1 MSKFSVKKPYTVFV
15 AVVICLILGVVSFT
29 RMSTDL
35 LPEFSLP
42 YVVVVTTYP
51 GASPDKVESTV
62 TEPLESGLGTVNG
75 VENVTSTSNEN
86 YCTVMLEFAEET
98 NMDSAMVKLSNALDL
113 ITLPD
118 GAGKPMIMEVSMD
131 MMPVIY
137 ASVDYEGKDIY
148 ELSDFVENTVVP
160 TMERQNGVA
169 SVNTTGAIEKT
180 VEIRLNQE
188 KIDAVNDRLAG
199 YVDEQLA
206 DAKAQIDDAK
216 SQLNSA
222 KSQLESSQKALQD
235 QQSSTASELAQ
246 TSKAVDAAV
255 ATQSAYNAQLAGLQA
270 SKLALETEKKAY
282 TDAGIEAQ
290 YEQINESFASVRD
303 MASGYGIDASAY
315 PADIS
320 DALKSP
326 KKLEALTAFMKQIG
340 QSDAAASLTTDNL
353 KQLDQ
358 IVNTRL
364 PQIDTELANLAVEI
378 QAAQAIA
385 DQVNEQVKAAT
396 DNYEAL
402 ESGKISAAVG
412 FSTGAAQ
419 IADGQAALSNSEEQL
434 ADAQS
439 SYEQGRDTAL
449 KNANLDTLLSLD
461 TLSQL
466 LAAQNFAMPAGYIY
480 QGEDQ
485 YLLKVGDEYASDGE
499 LESSVLCNIDGIGDI
514 RVSDVADVTWIDNSG
529 DAYAKVNGRD
539 GIVLSI
545 SKSSTAGTADV
556 SDTCGAAIRQLE
568 QDHDGLH
575 ITSLMDQGDYIDLIV
590 NNVLSNL
597 IMGAVLAII
606 VLAIFLR
613 SVKPT
618 IVVAF
623 SIPLSVLVAIVLMY
637 FSGVTLNLISLS
649 GLALG
654 IGMLVDNSIVVIENI
669 YRLRGLG
676 VSSAR
681 AAVMGA
687 KQVAG
692 AIASSTLTTICVFLP
707 IIFVNGMVRE
717 LFVDLALTI
726 AYSLVASLLIALT
739 VVPAMS
745 STMLRNTEPKPQKL
759 LDKVLKVYETA
770 LRFCLRKKFVP
781 LLIAVGL
788 LAGCAYKAVNTGMIL
803 FPTMGGD
810 QMSVTLEA
818 DETLTDEETFA
829 LADQAM
835 EKMTSI
841 DGVTYVGMISGSS
854 SASGSASSMMMSSGG
869 THNLNVFVLL
879 DEDTAKDNGP
889 VAKQLE
895 KICKELKFKDYSVS
909 TSNMD
914 LSSYMASGLTVNIYG
929 SDTDKLLEISNDVMD
944 MVSDVKG
951 FTKVSNGQESGDKT
965 IQLTIDKEKAMEQG
979 LTVAQIY
986 QELAGS
992 LTTEKTATTLT
1003 MDGKQ
1008 YDVKIVNENDT
1019 VDVDALMDYEF
1030 SVDKQK
1036 ADGTTETEI
1045 HKLSEF
1051 ATMQEGVGLA
1061 SIKRE
1066 NQKTYISVT
1075 AETEDGYNTTLLSR
1089 TLQDKLDGYELP
1101 DGYTLEIAG
1110 ESTEVMNAMSDI
1122 FLMIGLAIAFIYLIM
1137 VAQFQSLLSPFI
1149 IMFCIPLAFTGGFI
1163 ALFIT
1168 GNELG
1173 IISMLG
1179 FIMLAGLIVNNGIVL
1194 IDYINQARREGMSKH
1209 EAIIDAGRT
1218 RLRPILMTA
1227 MTTILAM
1234 FTSAIG
1240 IGDGSDMIKPMAI
1253 AIIGGLVY
1261 GTILTLIVI
1270 PCIYDAFNREKSM
1283 VEEEL

>member
-1 MSKFSVKKPYTVFV
+1 MDHCFCENLSSRQVISDDFFAERFCMKNGKIELERRKEMSKFSVKKPYTVFV

-290 YEQINESFASVRD
+290 YEQINESFASVRN
-303 MASGYGIDASAY
+303 MASGYGMDASAY

-364 PQIDTELANLAVEI
+364 PQIDTELVNLAVEI

-499 LESSVLCNIDGIGDI
+499 LESSVLCNIDGIGDV

-676 VSSAR
+676 VPSAR

-1066 NQKTYISVT
+1066 NQKTYIRLRKQKT
-1075 AETEDGYNTTLLSR
+1075 DIIPLYYPARFRINWM
-1089 TLQDKLDGYELP
+1089 
-1101 DGYTLEIAG
+1101 
-1110 ESTEVMNAMSDI
+1110 VMNCR
-1122 FLMIGLAIAFIYLIM
+1122 M
-1137 VAQFQSLLSPFI
+1137 V
-1149 IMFCIPLAFTGGFI
+1149 IPL
-1163 ALFIT
+1163 
-1168 GNELG
+1168 
-1173 IISMLG
+1173 
-1179 FIMLAGLIVNNGIVL
+1179 
-1194 IDYINQARREGMSKH
+1194 
-1209 EAIIDAGRT
+1209 
-1218 RLRPILMTA
+1218 RLPAKVR
-1227 MTTILAM
+1227 
-1234 FTSAIG
+1234 
-1240 IGDGSDMIKPMAI
+1240 K
-1253 AIIGGLVY
+1253 
-1261 GTILTLIVI
+1261 
-1270 PCIYDAFNREKSM
+1270 
-1283 VEEEL
+1283 

>member
-1 MSKFSVKKPYTVFV
+1 MDHCFCENLSSRQVISDDFFAERFCMKNGKIELERRKEMSKFSVKKPYTVFV

-222 KSQLESSQKALQD
+222 KSQLESSRKALQD

-282 TDAGIEAQ
+282 TDAGIETQ
-290 YEQINESFASVRD
+290 YEQINESFASVRN
-303 MASGYGIDASAY
+303 MASGYGMDASAY

-480 QGEDQ
+480 QGENQ

-726 AYSLVASLLIALT
+726 AY
-739 VVPAMS
+739 
-745 STMLRNTEPKPQKL
+745 
-759 LDKVLKVYETA
+759 
-770 LRFCLRKKFVP
+770 
-781 LLIAVGL
+781 
-788 LAGCAYKAVNTGMIL
+788 
-803 FPTMGGD
+803 
-810 QMSVTLEA
+810 
-818 DETLTDEETFA
+818 
-829 LADQAM
+829 
-835 EKMTSI
+835 
-841 DGVTYVGMISGSS
+841 
-854 SASGSASSMMMSSGG
+854 
-869 THNLNVFVLL
+869 
-879 DEDTAKDNGP
+879 
-889 VAKQLE
+889 
-895 KICKELKFKDYSVS
+895 
-909 TSNMD
+909 
-914 LSSYMASGLTVNIYG
+914 
-929 SDTDKLLEISNDVMD
+929 
-944 MVSDVKG
+944 
-951 FTKVSNGQESGDKT
+951 
-965 IQLTIDKEKAMEQG
+965 
-979 LTVAQIY
+979 
-986 QELAGS
+986 
-992 LTTEKTATTLT
+992 
-1003 MDGKQ
+1003 
-1008 YDVKIVNENDT
+1008 
-1019 VDVDALMDYEF
+1019 
-1030 SVDKQK
+1030 
-1036 ADGTTETEI
+1036 
-1045 HKLSEF
+1045 
-1051 ATMQEGVGLA
+1051 
-1061 SIKRE
+1061 
-1066 NQKTYISVT
+1066 
-1075 AETEDGYNTTLLSR
+1075 
-1089 TLQDKLDGYELP
+1089 
-1101 DGYTLEIAG
+1101 
-1110 ESTEVMNAMSDI
+1110 
-1122 FLMIGLAIAFIYLIM
+1122 
-1137 VAQFQSLLSPFI
+1137 
-1149 IMFCIPLAFTGGFI
+1149 
-1163 ALFIT
+1163 
-1168 GNELG
+1168 
-1173 IISMLG
+1173 
-1179 FIMLAGLIVNNGIVL
+1179 
-1194 IDYINQARREGMSKH
+1194 
-1209 EAIIDAGRT
+1209 
-1218 RLRPILMTA
+1218 
-1227 MTTILAM
+1227 
-1234 FTSAIG
+1234 
-1240 IGDGSDMIKPMAI
+1240 
-1253 AIIGGLVY
+1253 
-1261 GTILTLIVI
+1261 
-1270 PCIYDAFNREKSM
+1270 
-1283 VEEEL
+1283 

>member
-1 MSKFSVKKPYTVFV
+1 MDNCFCENLSSKQVISDDFFAERFCMKNGKIELERRKEMSKFSVKKPYTVFV

-62 TEPLESGLGTVNG
+62 SEPLESGLGTVNG

-290 YEQINESFASVRD
+290 YEQINESFASVRN
-303 MASGYGIDASAY
+303 MASGYGMDASAY

-326 KKLEALTAFMKQIG
+326 KKLEAMTAFMKQIG
-340 QSDAAASLTTDNL
+340 QSDAAASLTMDNL

-419 IADGQAALSNSEEQL
+419 IADSQAALSNSEEQL

-854 SASGSASSMMMSSGG
+854 SASGNASSMMMSSGG

-895 KICKELKFKDYSVS
+895 KI
-909 TSNMD
+909 
-914 LSSYMASGLTVNIYG
+914 
-929 SDTDKLLEISNDVMD
+929 
-944 MVSDVKG
+944 
-951 FTKVSNGQESGDKT
+951 
-965 IQLTIDKEKAMEQG
+965 
-979 LTVAQIY
+979 
-986 QELAGS
+986 
-992 LTTEKTATTLT
+992 
-1003 MDGKQ
+1003 
-1008 YDVKIVNENDT
+1008 
-1019 VDVDALMDYEF
+1019 
-1030 SVDKQK
+1030 
-1036 ADGTTETEI
+1036 
-1045 HKLSEF
+1045 
-1051 ATMQEGVGLA
+1051 
-1061 SIKRE
+1061 
-1066 NQKTYISVT
+1066 
-1075 AETEDGYNTTLLSR
+1075 
-1089 TLQDKLDGYELP
+1089 
-1101 DGYTLEIAG
+1101 
-1110 ESTEVMNAMSDI
+1110 
-1122 FLMIGLAIAFIYLIM
+1122 
-1137 VAQFQSLLSPFI
+1137 
-1149 IMFCIPLAFTGGFI
+1149 
-1163 ALFIT
+1163 
-1168 GNELG
+1168 
-1173 IISMLG
+1173 
-1179 FIMLAGLIVNNGIVL
+1179 
-1194 IDYINQARREGMSKH
+1194 
-1209 EAIIDAGRT
+1209 
-1218 RLRPILMTA
+1218 
-1227 MTTILAM
+1227 
-1234 FTSAIG
+1234 
-1240 IGDGSDMIKPMAI
+1240 
-1253 AIIGGLVY
+1253 
-1261 GTILTLIVI
+1261 
-1270 PCIYDAFNREKSM
+1270 
-1283 VEEEL
+1283 

>member
-1 MSKFSVKKPYTVFV
+1 MDNCFCENLSSKQVISDDFFAERFCMKNGKIELERRKEMSKFSVKKPYTVFV

-255 ATQSAYNAQLAGLQA
+255 ATQSAYNAKLAGLQA

-290 YEQINESFASVRD
+290 YEQINESFASVRN
-303 MASGYGIDASAY
+303 MASGYGMDASAY

-326 KKLEALTAFMKQIG
+326 KKLEALTAFMKKIG

-499 LESSVLCNIDGIGDI
+499 LESSVLCNIDGIEDI

-810 QMSVTLEA
+810 QMSVTL
-818 DETLTDEETFA
+818 
-829 LADQAM
+829 
-835 EKMTSI
+835 
-841 DGVTYVGMISGSS
+841 
-854 SASGSASSMMMSSGG
+854 
-869 THNLNVFVLL
+869 
-879 DEDTAKDNGP
+879 
-889 VAKQLE
+889 
-895 KICKELKFKDYSVS
+895 
-909 TSNMD
+909 
-914 LSSYMASGLTVNIYG
+914 
-929 SDTDKLLEISNDVMD
+929 
-944 MVSDVKG
+944 
-951 FTKVSNGQESGDKT
+951 
-965 IQLTIDKEKAMEQG
+965 
-979 LTVAQIY
+979 
-986 QELAGS
+986 
-992 LTTEKTATTLT
+992 
-1003 MDGKQ
+1003 
-1008 YDVKIVNENDT
+1008 
-1019 VDVDALMDYEF
+1019 
-1030 SVDKQK
+1030 
-1036 ADGTTETEI
+1036 
-1045 HKLSEF
+1045 
-1051 ATMQEGVGLA
+1051 
-1061 SIKRE
+1061 
-1066 NQKTYISVT
+1066 
-1075 AETEDGYNTTLLSR
+1075 
-1089 TLQDKLDGYELP
+1089 
-1101 DGYTLEIAG
+1101 
-1110 ESTEVMNAMSDI
+1110 
-1122 FLMIGLAIAFIYLIM
+1122 
-1137 VAQFQSLLSPFI
+1137 
-1149 IMFCIPLAFTGGFI
+1149 
-1163 ALFIT
+1163 
-1168 GNELG
+1168 
-1173 IISMLG
+1173 
-1179 FIMLAGLIVNNGIVL
+1179 
-1194 IDYINQARREGMSKH
+1194 
-1209 EAIIDAGRT
+1209 
-1218 RLRPILMTA
+1218 
-1227 MTTILAM
+1227 
-1234 FTSAIG
+1234 
-1240 IGDGSDMIKPMAI
+1240 
-1253 AIIGGLVY
+1253 
-1261 GTILTLIVI
+1261 
-1270 PCIYDAFNREKSM
+1270 
-1283 VEEEL
+1283 

>member
-1 MSKFSVKKPYTVFV
+1 
-15 AVVICLILGVVSFT
+15 
-29 RMSTDL
+29 
-35 LPEFSLP
+35 
-42 YVVVVTTYP
+42 
-51 GASPDKVESTV
+51 
-62 TEPLESGLGTVNG
+62 
-75 VENVTSTSNEN
+75 
-86 YCTVMLEFAEET
+86 
-98 NMDSAMVKLSNALDL
+98 
-113 ITLPD
+113 
-118 GAGKPMIMEVSMD
+118 
-131 MMPVIY
+131 MPVIY

-290 YEQINESFASVRD
+290 YEQINKSFASVRD
-303 MASGYGIDASAY
+303 MASGYGMDASAY

-568 QDHDGLH
+568 QDYDGLH

-854 SASGSASSMMMSSGG
+854 SASGNASSMMMSSGG
-869 THNLNVFVLL
+869 THNLNVFILL

-1019 VDVDALMDYEF
+1019 VDALMDYEF

-1149 IMFCIPLAFTGGFI
+1149 VIFTIPLAFTGGLLG
-1163 ALFIT
+1163 LFI
-1168 GNELG
+1168 GRQE
-1173 IISMLG
+1173 ISLTAMMG
-1179 FIMLAGLIVNNGIVL
+1179 FLMLAGVVVNNGIVFV
-1194 IDYINQARREGMSKH
+1194 DYANQLRLAGMEKQ
-1209 EAIIDAGRT
+1209 EALVETGRT
-1218 RLRPILMTA
+1218 RMRPILMT
-1227 MTTILAM
+1227 MLTTVLAM
-1234 FTSAIG
+1234 CTMVFSTDAAAEMSRG
-1240 IGDGSDMIKPMAI
+1240 MAI
-1253 AIIGGLVY
+1253 VVIGGLLYATLMTLFVVPVLY
-1261 GTILTLIVI
+1261 DIL
-1270 PCIYDAFNREKSM
+1270 FRREVKT
-1283 VEEEL
+1283 VEIGDEELLDEK

>member
-1 MSKFSVKKPYTVFV
+1 MDNCFCENLSSRQVISDDFFAERFCMKNGKIELERRKEMSKFSVKKPYTVFV

-290 YEQINESFASVRD
+290 YEQINESFASVRN
-303 MASGYGIDASAY
+303 MASGYGMDASAY

-854 SASGSASSMMMSSGG
+854 SASGNASSMMMSSGG

-944 MVSDVKG
+944 LVSDVKG

-965 IQLTIDKEKAMEQG
+965 IQLTIDKEKDMEQG

-1019 VDVDALMDYEF
+1019 VDVDALMD
-1030 SVDKQK
+1030 
-1036 ADGTTETEI
+1036 
-1045 HKLSEF
+1045 
-1051 ATMQEGVGLA
+1051 
-1061 SIKRE
+1061 
-1066 NQKTYISVT
+1066 
-1075 AETEDGYNTTLLSR
+1075 
-1089 TLQDKLDGYELP
+1089 
-1101 DGYTLEIAG
+1101 
-1110 ESTEVMNAMSDI
+1110 
-1122 FLMIGLAIAFIYLIM
+1122 
-1137 VAQFQSLLSPFI
+1137 
-1149 IMFCIPLAFTGGFI
+1149 
-1163 ALFIT
+1163 
-1168 GNELG
+1168 
-1173 IISMLG
+1173 
-1179 FIMLAGLIVNNGIVL
+1179 
-1194 IDYINQARREGMSKH
+1194 
-1209 EAIIDAGRT
+1209 
-1218 RLRPILMTA
+1218 
-1227 MTTILAM
+1227 
-1234 FTSAIG
+1234 
-1240 IGDGSDMIKPMAI
+1240 
-1253 AIIGGLVY
+1253 
-1261 GTILTLIVI
+1261 
-1270 PCIYDAFNREKSM
+1270 
-1283 VEEEL
+1283 